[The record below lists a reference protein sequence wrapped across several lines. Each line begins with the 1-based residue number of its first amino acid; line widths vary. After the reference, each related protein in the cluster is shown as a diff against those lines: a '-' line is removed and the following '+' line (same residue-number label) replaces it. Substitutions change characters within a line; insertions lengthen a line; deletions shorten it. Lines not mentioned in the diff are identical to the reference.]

1 MKSNV
6 VKLRPEIELDDE
18 LEFDINQTDFDD
30 GDGGGSD
37 EIVIR
42 VIHEYPENEAQEPEL
57 HLNEIYRGNVF
68 RVIHEYPENEEKEPE
83 SKSSGIAPF
92 IYGALIGW
100 WLG

>member
-42 VIHEYPENEAQEPEL
+42 VIHEYPENE
-57 HLNEIYRGNVF
+57 
-68 RVIHEYPENEEKEPE
+68 EKEPE

>member
-30 GDGGGSD
+30 GDGGGSN

-42 VIHEYPENEAQEPEL
+42 VIHEYPESEESEP
-57 HLNEIYRGNVF
+57 
-68 RVIHEYPENEEKEPE
+68 KEGV
-83 SKSSGIAPF
+83 GIAPF